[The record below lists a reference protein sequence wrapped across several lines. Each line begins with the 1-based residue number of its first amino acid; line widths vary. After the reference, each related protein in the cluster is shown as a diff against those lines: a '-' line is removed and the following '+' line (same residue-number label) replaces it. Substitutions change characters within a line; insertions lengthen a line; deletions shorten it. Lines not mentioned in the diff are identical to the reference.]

1 MMHNDTNRATAARD
15 GFTLIELM
23 VAIAIIA
30 LLIAVLLPAFGTVRT
45 KARITQTTALFSAL
59 DTGLVMFRSEE
70 RLAAGY
76 PPSAS
81 DNPDN
86 PQLIADPQGPE
97 PAGGTA
103 GIRVAGAHLLVH
115 AMIGADGLGTPGFRD
130 LDRNGFWWDDTYGD
144 PGNPQSEGAY
154 GLDEDGN
161 ELRTR
166 YGGAGYVDDKVRET
180 ARSLRQLDLE
190 GTILNLAAAN
200 TNGDLTLN
208 ERMFVDPWGTPILYY
223 KANTAA
229 RQIVYDDDAP
239 GIYQQED
246 NGIITG
252 TDGTTDP
259 GLDFGA
265 GMVTGTGGTNRYHA
279 ISNVPSIPTP
289 VNTAVGVILDPLQ
302 TGYSDSFMRYILD
315 PTVMARP
322 TPVRKQDYLLISA
335 GPDARY
341 GTDDDVT
348 NWTRTLD

>member
-1 MMHNDTNRATAARD
+1 MYNDTNRATAARN

-30 LLIAVLLPAFGTVRT
+30 LLIAVLLPAFGTVRA
-45 KARITQTTALFSAL
+45 KARITQTKALFSAL

-81 DNPDN
+81 DNLED

-97 PAGGTA
+97 PAGGAA

-144 PGNPQSEGAY
+144 PGNPLSEGAY
-154 GLDEDGN
+154 DGN

-166 YGGAGYVDDKVRET
+166 YGGAGYVEDKVKET
-180 ARSLRQLDLE
+180 TRSLMQLDLE
-190 GTILNLAAAN
+190 GTVLNLAAAN
-200 TNGDLTLN
+200 TDGNLAVN

-223 KANTAA
+223 RANTAA
-229 RQIVYDDDAP
+229 RPIVYDDDTP
-239 GIYQQED
+239 GIYRQED

-252 TDGTTDP
+252 TDGTANL

-265 GMVTGTGGTNRYHA
+265 GMVTGSAGTPLYHA
-279 ISNVPSIPTP
+279 ISRVPAIPTP
-289 VNTAVGVILDPLQ
+289 VNTAVGVILDPAQ
-302 TGYSDSFMRYILD
+302 TEYSDSFMRYILD
-315 PTVMARP
+315 PTVRARP
-322 TPVRKQDYLLISA
+322 TPVCKQDYLLISA